1 MIGKQLLK
9 DRAIR
14 ITQQVK
20 IDIAL
25 TIGEEEQEN
34 VREKVAAI
42 SMRIA
47 DNNLTLFYFSCS
59 V

>member
-14 ITQQVK
+14 ITLQVK

-25 TIGEEEQEN
+25 TIGEEEEQEN
-34 VREKVAAI
+34 AREKLLQF
-42 SMRIA
+42 R
-47 DNNLTLFYFSCS
+47 
-59 V
+59 